1 MTKFDY
7 LIVACAG
14 LLAALVSF
22 LCTPLAKRLA
32 VKIGAIDVPKDNRR
46 MHKKPIPRLGGFSIF
61 VGFFV
66 STMVFTFNFIS
77 LPIYGLLVGAMII
90 VALGMADDVL
100 ALKPSRKFVVQLV
113 AVGIPVYCGIRIERF
128 PDFFGQGSYIELPY
142 IWSFVVSMIWLLAI
156 LNAVNIIDG
165 LDGLACGVSSIMTI
179 CVTVIL
185 ILLESAQVVV
195 IAAALAGACLGFL
208 PYNVNP
214 AKLFMGDTG
223 SMFIGYTLAC
233 LSIIGLFKAYAVVA
247 FFVPVMLF
255 LLPIFD
261 MAFAAVRRILTG
273 HSPMHA
279 DKSHLHHK
287 LIALGFS
294 QKQAVAILY
303 GVAALLGFCAVL
315 ITADSFFKAIIIIG
329 VTFLF
334 VLLGT
339 LVLYRREKK
348 NHQEATKEADHEQ
361 N

>member
-7 LIVACAG
+7 LTIACAW
-14 LLAALVSF
+14 LLAGLISF
-22 LCTPLAKRLA
+22 LCTPVAKKLAH
-32 VKIGAIDVPKDNRR
+32 KIGAIDIPKDNRR
-46 MHKKPIPRLGGFSIF
+46 MHKKPIPRLGGFAIF
-61 VGFFV
+61 LGFFI
-66 STMVFTFNFIS
+66 STMIFTFNFIS
-77 LPIYGLLVGAMII
+77 LPIYGLLTGAMII

-100 ALKPSRKFVVQLV
+100 ALKASWKFIVQLIAV
-113 AVGIPVYCGIRIERF
+113 AIPVVCGIRIERF
-128 PDFFGQGSYIELPY
+128 PDFFGNGSYIELPY
-142 IWSFVVSMIWLLAI
+142 GWSFAISIIWLLAI

-185 ILLESAQVVV
+185 ILLEAPQVAI
-195 IAAALAGACLGFL
+195 IAAALAGACMGFL

-233 LSIIGLFKAYAVVA
+233 LSIIGLFKAYAIVA

-261 MAFAAVRRILTG
+261 LVFAAVRRVLTG
-273 HSPMHA
+273 HSPMQA

-287 LIALGFS
+287 LIAIGFS
-294 QKQAVAILY
+294 QRQAVAILY

-315 ITADSFFKAIIIIG
+315 ITADSFVKAMMIIG
-329 VTFLF
+329 VAF
-334 VLLGT
+334 VFILLGAF
-339 LVLYRREKK
+339 VLYRREKK
-348 NHQEATKEADHEQ
+348 AEKEPQQEDSSEQ